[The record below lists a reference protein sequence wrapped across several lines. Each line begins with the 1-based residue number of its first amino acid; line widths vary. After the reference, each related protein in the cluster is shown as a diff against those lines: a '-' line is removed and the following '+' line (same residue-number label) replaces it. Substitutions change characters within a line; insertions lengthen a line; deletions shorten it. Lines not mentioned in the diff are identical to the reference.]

1 MSPFKLFEAFW
12 QVVSRLTEVDRSPLI
27 DPLYW
32 HGRAPTVGYW
42 ALGITVAI
50 TWFGALCWIV
60 YVIRAS
66 RRDRGCQTK
75 S

>member
-1 MSPFKLFEAFW
+1 MSPFAIFEAFQ
-12 QVVSRLTEVDRSPLI
+12 QVVTRLTEVDRSPLI

-32 HGRAPTVGYW
+32 HGRAPTIGYW
-42 ALGITVAI
+42 ALGITVTI
-50 TWFGALCWIV
+50 TWIGALCWIA

-66 RRDRGCQTK
+66 RRDRVHENQ